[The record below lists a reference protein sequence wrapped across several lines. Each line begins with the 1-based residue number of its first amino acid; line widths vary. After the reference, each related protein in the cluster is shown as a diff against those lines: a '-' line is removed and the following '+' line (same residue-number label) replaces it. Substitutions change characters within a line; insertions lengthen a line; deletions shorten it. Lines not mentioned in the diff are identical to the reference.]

1 MTTTNLLKFKDGR
14 IWILRSEP
22 ADNEIAAK
30 MGFTRGHFEDV
41 TLEVAQVLHDAL
53 KNSDKPLANR
63 DISELDD

>member
-22 ADNEIAAK
+22 ADNEIGAK
-30 MGFTRGHFEDV
+30 MGFTRGYFEDV
-41 TLEVAQVLHDAL
+41 TLEVAQSLQDAL
-53 KNSDKPLANR
+53 KNSDKPLENR